1 MTAKRL
7 LMIDDEEAFCDFVCE
22 VARGMGYQTAS
33 TSCADVFKDTFQT
46 FDPHVVVVD
55 VVMPDMDGIEL
66 VQWLSS
72 QGCAARVLVVTGYN
86 PDYAAAAAKLAR
98 LAGLSAEQASK
109 PLRAEDLR
117 QYLR

>member
-1 MTAKRL
+1 
-7 LMIDDEEAFCDFVCE
+7 MIDDEEAFCDFVCE

-72 QGCAARVLVVTGYN
+72 QGCAAVSGVGVVRG
-86 PDYAAAAAKLAR
+86 LAR